1 MRVRL
6 LGSAA
11 GGGFPQWNCACP
23 NCRSV
28 RDRTFSGKPR
38 TQLQV
43 AISED
48 SESWFLLNAS
58 PDIRFQIEAEP
69 LLHPRGLRHT
79 PITGVV
85 LTSADLDQVLGL
97 LSLRE
102 FQHFRIFATSA
113 IQQVLRED
121 NSVFAVL
128 NRVPDQ
134 VEWVEVSS
142 SKSFSLQPD
151 LRCTPLLLG
160 HHLPSYVS
168 EERQRGLFAEE
179 MSLGLVIKG
188 SSSHRLAYLP
198 SVPEVGPDLLK
209 QLEKVDVMLFDGT
222 FWSDDEL
229 IRIRQDGTTARQ
241 IGHLPVSGPG
251 GSLEALSQLKHT
263 RKIYIHINNTNPML
277 DESGSEYRQ
286 VREAG
291 WEIAEDGWECEL

>member
-11 GGGFPQWNCACP
+11 GGGFPQWNCACR
-23 NCRSV
+23 NCHRV

-58 PDIRFQIEAEP
+58 PDIRFQVEAEP
-69 LLHPRGLRHT
+69 LLHPRGVRDT
-79 PITGVV
+79 PIAGVV
-85 LTSADLDQVLGL
+85 LTGADLDQVLGL
-97 LSLRE
+97 LSMRE
-102 FQHFRIFATSA
+102 FQHFRIYATPS

-134 VEWVEVSS
+134 VEWVDISS
-142 SKSFSLQPD
+142 SKPFSLQTN
-151 LRCTPLLLG
+151 LRFTPLLLG
-160 HHLPSYVS
+160 HHLPPYVP

-179 MSLGLVIKG
+179 MSLGLIIKG
-188 SSSHRLAYLP
+188 SSSRRLAYLP
-198 SVPEVGPDLLK
+198 AVPDVGPDLLK
-209 QLEKVDVMLFDGT
+209 QLEKVDVILFDGT

-229 IRIRQDGTTARQ
+229 IRIREGGATARQ

-251 GSLEALSQLKHT
+251 GSLESLSNLKRA
-263 RKIYIHINNTNPML
+263 RKIYVHINNTNPML
-277 DESGSEYRQ
+277 DESGSEYHQ